1 MTLRNLPANDKMKS
15 KRGLPMIENI
25 QDFIKELCQ
34 KSGESELFAGQFRD
48 ALLEDEEILREF
60 AYYMEHR
67 DFACKAKVS
76 GYTVVDVMVWQMD
89 HFKAQMDRGKDDMK
103 HNGDKML
110 LRAFDTM
117 LKVEQSPEYYVNL
130 LQTATG
136 TDYPEKYV

>member
-1 MTLRNLPANDKMKS
+1 
-15 KRGLPMIENI
+15 MIENI

-89 HFKAQMDRGKDDMK
+89 HFKARLDRDNSKGKTR
-103 HNGDKML
+103 
-110 LRAFDTM
+110 LRWCLWHLTPC
-117 LKVEQSPEYYVNL
+117 LKCARIRS
-130 LQTATG
+130 G
-136 TDYPEKYV
+136 I

>member
-89 HFKAQMDRGKDDMK
+89 HFKAQLDRGHDDMK
-103 HNGDKML
+103 QNGDKML
-110 LRAFDTM
+110 LMAFDTM
-117 LKVEQSPEYYVNL
+117 LRMEKQPEKYIYLMQSE
-130 LQTATG
+130 TG
-136 TDYPEKYV
+136 TDYPEKY

>member
-60 AYYMEHR
+60 TYYMEHR

-76 GYTVVDVMVWQMD
+76 GFTVVDVMVWQMD
-89 HFKAQMDRGKDDMK
+89 HFKARLDRDNTGFRE
-103 HNGDKML
+103 NPAKMAL
-110 LRAFDTM
+110 MAFDTL
-117 LKVEQSPEYYVNL
+117 LKMRKDPERYITRMS
-130 LQTATG
+130 QETG
-136 TDYPEKYV
+136 TDYEGKY